1 MDHILGYGDDRTYA
15 RLVGRYV
22 IHTHL
27 TQLHTISGVLDFKP
41 YQEYLQSGSRKESLV
56 YHNT

>member
-15 RLVGRYV
+15 RLIGRYV
-22 IHTHL
+22 INTHL
-27 TQLHTISGVLDFKP
+27 TQLHKHTEVAIFKP

>member
-22 IHTHL
+22 INTHF
-27 TQLHTISGVLDFKP
+27 TQLHKHTEVAIFKP
-41 YQEYLQSGSRKESLV
+41 
-56 YHNT
+56 

>member
-22 IHTHL
+22 INTHF
-27 TQLHTISGVLDFKP
+27 TQLHKHTERPIFKP
-41 YQEYLQSGSRKESLV
+41 
-56 YHNT
+56 